1 MQAAI
6 QDAQKNHH
14 HFGAVIAKNGLI
26 ISKAGKR
33 PVGNPLYHAES
44 QAIIKAT
51 TKLKSKSLKGY
62 TLYSTCEPC
71 PMCFYLAFITNID
84 KIVFG
89 ASNKDA
95 IKHGIK
101 EIDITDKQLN
111 AHCKDHKIK
120 IESGFMRKECLEL
133 LKQLRNIGENPK
145 ILIQHLLHP
154 P

>member
-1 MQAAI
+1 MKKEQLMQAAI
-6 QDAQKNHH
+6 QDAQKNKH
-14 HFGAVIAKNGLI
+14 HFGAIIAKNGII

-33 PVGNPLYHAES
+33 PSHDPRYHAES

-51 TKLKSKSLKGY
+51 NKLKSKSLKGH

-95 IKHGIK
+95 MKAGIK

-120 IESGFMRKECLEL
+120 MESGFMRKECLDLFE
-133 LKQLRNIGENPK
+133 
-145 ILIQHLLHP
+145 
-154 P
+154 